1 MDDDQL
7 AAAQRAA
14 GPPPRTGGRKTRRT
28 ESLRTIHGDDIYP
41 VETVLV
47 FHCSGRETRAAVKVA
62 DGMWRVTGCWW
73 LRRWNGLLHTVGP
86 GYELSFVE

>member
-7 AAAQRAA
+7 AAAQRPG
-14 GPPPRTGGRKTRRT
+14 GPPPRFGRRKARRSA
-28 ESLRTIHGDDIYP
+28 SLSLAYGEDIYP

-47 FHCSGRETRAAVKVA
+47 FRCSGRETRAAVKVA